1 MQVFLSCVSREFA
14 SYRLMLAN
22 QLGALPGQPYT
33 VKVQE
38 DFQQGSFTLLEQ
50 LADYIRQ
57 CDLVIHL
64 VGELCGARP
73 SVEHVRAL
81 YRSVGQTP
89 PEPLPERSYTQWE
102 YHLAQCFGRR
112 LLCYVASHD
121 APRDCG
127 PVQQSEEEQRL
138 QQAHRA
144 AIKHSGKHYAIVDG
158 AMRLACEV
166 VHDLGLEGQKVS
178 NLPYKSLGKLFKG
191 REEFL
196 AKLRQTLGGMKH
208 LGHQRAA
215 AITAEAT
222 AVVVH
227 GLGGVG
233 KTQVAIEYAHRYADE
248 FTALLFLVADSS
260 AGLQQNLANLCGP
273 AVFNL
278 PEQDE
283 CEMEKQ
289 VAAALRWLQQH
300 PGWFV
305 IFDSVDTKEA
315 RRAVEELLG
324 RLTSAGQVL
333 ITSRLGGWKSS
344 IKSLELDVL
353 AEDDATAYL
362 LEKTELRRRRQPDD
376 VQQARTVAV
385 ELGQLALALEQ
396 AGAYI
401 NKSRRTFAQYL
412 EEWRSQHDR
421 VLEWFDESL
430 MQYPMSV
437 AVTWQTSFNQLG
449 DPAGRLLGLLGWFAP
464 DPIPELLME
473 SGGGPFA
480 GLTAEGQFVPEARAA
495 LDELEAF
502 SLARRADEEPT
513 FTVHRLVQDVTRRS
527 LHDDEENLH
536 LKVALRWI
544 NAAFRGDAQDVR
556 AWPVLAPLAPHVQAA
571 TTYAD
576 ERKIGDPTTRLMN
589 QLGLLLKTQ
598 VRFAEAE
605 PLYRRALAIDENSYG
620 PDHPNVARD
629 LNNLAGLLQATN
641 RLVEAEPLM
650 RRALAIDENSY
661 GSDHPDVARDLNNL
675 AGLLWDTNRGAV
687 AEPLMR
693 RALTIDESSY
703 GPDHPKVA
711 IRLNN
716 LAQLLQATNRLV
728 EAEPLMRRALAI
740 DENSYGLDHPNVA
753 RDLNNLAGLLQ
764 ATNRLVEAEPLM
776 RRALAIDENSYGSDH
791 PDVARDLN
799 NLAQL
804 LKDTNRLAEAEPL
817 MRRMV
822 SIFLQFTR
830 STGHPHPHL
839 RAAVNNYAGLFQAMG
854 RGQSEIIATLH
865 DMAPEVFNSKGPGGS
880 AAFTPPQLRGMA
892 LELYQHGEYD
902 KAAELLK
909 GVLDAGFEVP
919 STCCHLARMALLT
932 GQIQDGQA
940 HVSRAWAE
948 RAQAEL
954 YIVPRILWL
963 QLAFTLLAPGQASR
977 APREPSALSPILGKV
992 KTALQRGNACHEW
1005 TMQPVLNCLQTQ
1017 LSAESHTLLAA
1028 LVAALNDARN
1038 LPALDAFAAWRE
1050 ATPQPLE

>member
-620 PDHPNVARD
+620 
-629 LNNLAGLLQATN
+629 
-641 RLVEAEPLM
+641 
-650 RRALAIDENSY
+650 
-661 GSDHPDVARDLNNL
+661 
-675 AGLLWDTNRGAV
+675 
-687 AEPLMR
+687 
-693 RALTIDESSY
+693 
-703 GPDHPKVA
+703 
-711 IRLNN
+711 
-716 LAQLLQATNRLV
+716 
-728 EAEPLMRRALAI
+728 
-740 DENSYGLDHPNVA
+740 LDHPNVA